1 VLGLSGFAVL
11 GLSELPVLAV
21 SGFAVVGVAELAV
34 LAVSEL
40 AVLAVSEL
48 AVLGMAELTVLGM
61 AEFAVLGL
69 SELAV
74 LGMAELTVLGMAELA
89 MPAVL
94 GMLAPRATAMAASG
108 HVPMAV
114 LAALVGEAVA
124 AVGLLAV
131 SRHVGATPGMALLPL
146 MAGRTMLGLGFTRA
160 RMLFCGP
167 MLGRRGLLHLRF
179 LCGLLCI
186 GALSAPHQPGH
197 RRDKPPAQPQQ
208 HQTGQNTPS
217 HKESS

>member
-1 VLGLSGFAVL
+1 VRSELAVLGLSGFAVL

-40 AVLAVSEL
+40 AVLAV
-48 AVLGMAELTVLGM
+48 
-61 AEFAVLGL
+61 